1 MEQGCDGLIY
11 TGNEHIIFVLSD
23 FEGEDVYSNTLFRT
37 WDGTGLSDD
46 SEVQE
51 ADGETPGNP
60 MRWVEEIF
68 AHHLAHFQS
77 FFEGGLVGT
86 SCV

>member
-1 MEQGCDGLIY
+1 MNISYLFYI
-11 TGNEHIIFVLSD
+11 VLSD

-77 FFEGGLVGT
+77 FFEGGLVAT

>member
-1 MEQGCDGLIY
+1 MNISNISYLFYLILRGRMFIPTPFFGRPFY
-11 TGNEHIIFVLSD
+11 
-23 FEGEDVYSNTLFRT
+23 
-37 WDGTGLSDD
+37 GTGVSDD

-77 FFEGGLVGT
+77 FFEGGLVAT
-86 SCV
+86 S